1 MRITAFLVM
10 LSLLL
15 WGCEKTY
22 DTVIDTTSNNYQVTS
37 ISHHSSYDLKTP
49 ADSLLAVR
57 INFSQGSE
65 LNKAHFDVIA
75 SDNSILNSAPIELLS
90 LGNNRYQNQFILK
103 REFPNGTY
111 HLNFNVTGLDGKTKQ
126 VATSSFEF
134 NNGQDNVAP
143 VISNDV
149 ILPDTIMV
157 NDTTVI
163 STSIM
168 AIDSNGTND
177 IEEVYF
183 IVYKP
188 DGSSNNLHVTLFDD
202 GNLDEHGDS
211 TAGDN
216 VYSRLI
222 QVNQSNDKGT
232 YRFEFRAKD
241 RSDSLSNIVNHLVL
255 IQ

>member
-1 MRITAFLVM
+1 MRKIVLFILF
-10 LSLLL
+10 SLLL
-15 WGCEKTY
+15 WGCEKKY
-22 DTVIDTTSNNYQVTS
+22 DNVIDTSSGNYQVTS
-37 ISHHSSYDLKTP
+37 ISHHASYDLKTP
-49 ADSLLAVR
+49 ADSLLVVR
-57 INFSQGSE
+57 INFSQESE
-65 LNKAHFDVIA
+65 LSKAYFDIIA
-75 SDNSILNSAPIELLS
+75 SDNSVLNSSPVELLP
-90 LGNNRYQNQFILK
+90 LENNIFQNQFILK

-111 HLNFNVTGLDGKTKQ
+111 NLNFRVTGLDGK
-126 VATSSFEF
+126 SSFVASSSFQF
-134 NNGQDNVAP
+134 NNGQDNVP
-143 VISNDV
+143 PFISNSV
-149 ILPDTIMV
+149 IYPDTVVV

-163 STSIM
+163 STSIT

-188 DGSSNNLHVTLFDD
+188 DGTSNNSHVILFDD